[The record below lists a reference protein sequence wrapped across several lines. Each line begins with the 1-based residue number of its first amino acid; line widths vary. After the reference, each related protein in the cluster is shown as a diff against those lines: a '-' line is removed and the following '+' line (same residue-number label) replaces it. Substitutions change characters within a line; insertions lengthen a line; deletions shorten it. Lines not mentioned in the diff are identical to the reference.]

1 MSMGL
6 SPPSVLPPRP
16 HMHTLI
22 YPAAGPSGRAQS
34 LWRSPFFLRYQVVR
48 KRRCTLLMAHP
59 PLTEV
64 ISVGGLLLQCMLHR
78 LKRCPKRWR
87 HDKRFYWFPSSY
99 GISSTI
105 FGLPSRHLWGVPEA
119 LYVNCQPRI
128 LPRVIK
134 YSSNLFGRF
143 KSHLEIFQ
151 SFRKNLE
158 FPGWGPKTNT
168 DQVLM

>member
-1 MSMGL
+1 MVYFYNACYTVSSAVQSAGDTING
-6 SPPSVLPPRP
+6 STGSRP
-16 HMHTLI
+16 VMEF
-22 YPAAGPSGRAQS
+22 PA
-34 LWRSPFFLRYQVVR
+34 PFLGF
-48 KRRCTLLMAHP
+48 HP
-59 PLTEV
+59 
-64 ISVGGLLLQCMLHR
+64 
-78 LKRCPKRWR
+78 
-87 HDKRFYWFPSSY
+87 
-99 GISSTI
+99 GIS
-105 FGLPSRHLWGVPEA
+105 GGVPEA

-128 LPRVIK
+128 LSRVIK